1 MRIVFQRLLLVVA
14 LVVACAVR
22 AAAGNSNVT
31 ITVNAA
37 ANQRAIDP
45 RIYGVAFAGSTD
57 LLDLNC
63 PLNRHGG
70 NGTSRYNWQTNA
82 SNHAADW
89 YFESIDDGSSTPGAS
104 ADSFISGSRAGGA
117 EPLLT
122 IPMIG
127 WVAKL
132 GASRGKAWSYSIAK
146 YGAQTGNDSQWCP
159 DAGNGVLQSTGQ
171 NFTNN
176 DPNDASV
183 LTDSTFQQNW
193 VRHLTNRWGTAAN
206 GGLKYYILD
215 NEHSIWH
222 GTHRDVHPVGAT
234 MEEIRNKMIEF
245 AGKIKAVE
253 PNAVV
258 VGPEEWGWS
267 GYILSGYDQWYGPSH
282 GWSSPDRNAHGG
294 MDYMPWLL
302 DQLRQTNNMTG
313 QRLLDV
319 FSLHIYPQGGEFGD
333 DVSTAM
339 QLRRNRSTRALW
351 DTNYI
356 DETWINTQVK
366 LIPRMR
372 SWVNTYYPGTQ
383 IAITEYNWGAES
395 YINGATAQADI
406 LGIFGREGLDIGTR
420 WTTPASNTPTYKAI
434 KIYRNYDGAKS
445 TFGDTSVLAT
455 ASISADCVSSFAA
468 TRSSDGAMTVIVIN
482 KLLSDTATITI
493 TFTNFNPAATGQVWQ
508 LTSANAI
515 QHLSNVSL
523 NGRTLSTNVSAQSI
537 TLFVIPPSPAGPGDG
552 IPDNW
557 KIHYFNSTNSSIAT
571 NDPDH
576 DGMNNLAEYIAGTD
590 PTNAN
595 SCFGLTI
602 GDAAGSDQVRFP
614 ASRADSNYCAG
625 LVRYYLMEYSTNLL
639 FPNCWTGIQNY
650 TSIPAFDQT
659 VVYTNSAPDAQRF
672 YRGKVWLK

>member
-1 MRIVFQRLLLVVA
+1 MFLLVV
-14 LVVACAVR
+14 VCSVR
-22 AAAGNSNVT
+22 AVAGNSNVT
-31 ITVNAA
+31 ITVNAQ

-45 RIYGVAFAGSTD
+45 RIYGVAFAASAD

-63 PLNRHGG
+63 PLNRSGG
-70 NGTSRYNWQTNA
+70 NGATMYNWQTNA

-89 YFESIDDGSSTPGAS
+89 YFESIDDGSPTPGAS
-104 ADSFISGSRAGGA
+104 ADSFISTSKAGGA

-132 GASRGKAWSYSIAK
+132 GANRGKAWSYSIAK
-146 YGAQTGNDSQWCP
+146 YGAQTDSDWQWCP

-183 LTDSTFQQNW
+183 FTDSTFQQNW

-222 GTHRDVHPVGAT
+222 STHRDVHPVGAT
-234 MEEIRNKMIEF
+234 MEEIRNKMIDF
-245 AGKIKAVE
+245 AGKIKSAE
-253 PNAVV
+253 PNAIVI
-258 VGPEEWGWS
+258 GPEEWGWG
-267 GYILSGYDQWYGPSH
+267 GYICSGYDQWNGN
-282 GWSSPDRNAHGG
+282 WSSGPDRTAHSG

-302 DQLRQTNNMTG
+302 DQLRQTNNATG

-319 FSLHIYPQGGEFGD
+319 FSLHIYPQGGEFGN
-333 DVSTAM
+333 DVSTSM
-339 QLRRNRSTRALW
+339 QLLRNRSTRSLW
-351 DTNYI
+351 DSNYV

-366 LIPRMR
+366 LIPRMK
-372 SWVNTYYPGTQ
+372 SWVSSYYPGTK
-383 IAITEYNWGAES
+383 IAITEYNWGAEG
-395 YINGATAQADI
+395 YVNGATAQADI
-406 LGIFGREGLDIGTR
+406 LGIFGREGLDIATR

-445 TFGDTSVLAT
+445 TFGNTSVLAT

-468 TRSSDGAMTVIVIN
+468 TRSSDGAMTVMVIN

-515 QHLSNVSL
+515 QHLSNLLLS
-523 NGRTLSTNVSAQSI
+523 GKTLSTNVPAQSI
-537 TLFVIPPSPAGPGDG
+537 TLFVIPAAPAGSGDG

-557 KIHYFNSTNSSIAT
+557 KIHYFNSTNAVNGGAT
-571 NDPDH
+571 NDWDH
-576 DGMNNLAEYIAGTD
+576 DGMINRDEYIAGTD

-595 SCFGLTI
+595 SSFKLFIEGVDSNT
-602 GDAAGSDQVRFP
+602 DVRFP
-614 ASRADSNYCAG
+614 ALQADSNYCAG
-625 LVRYYLMEYSTNLL
+625 LGRYYLIEYSTNLL

-650 TSIPAFDQT
+650 TSISASGQT
-659 VVYTNSAPDAQRF
+659 VIYTNSTPDAQRF
-672 YRGKVWLK
+672 YRSKVWLK